1 MYGDGDCKA
10 LSTSSS
16 DEVQV
21 NPYSVIQSSWSC
33 HYTTEKK
40 NNPESYCEFQFIYTI
55 VLAHP
60 PLQAFLTPLEVTQ
73 TT

>member
-1 MYGDGDCKA
+1 MVTAK
-10 LSTSSS
+10 LSVQAHQMKSKLIPTVSYNQA
-16 DEVQV
+16 EVAITLQ
-21 NPYSVIQSSWSC
+21 
-33 HYTTEKK
+33 KK
-40 NNPESYCEFQFIYTI
+40 NNNPESYCEFQFIYTI